1 MQEAPPLG
9 HHKKVVELAG
19 ASAETHA
26 PEQGVEQ
33 TAKGTH
39 TLHHKKVVELA
50 GKGTDTHRHEKVV
63 GRASEGA
70 DTHHHKKV
78 VEQRTS
84 KGTDT
89 QGLHP

>member
-1 MQEAPPLG
+1 M
-9 HHKKVVELAG
+9 
-19 ASAETHA
+19 
-26 PEQGVEQ
+26 
-33 TAKGTH
+33 
-39 TLHHKKVVELA
+39 ELA
-50 GKGTDTHRHEKVV
+50 GKCTDTHRHEKVV
-63 GRASEGA
+63 ERASEGA

>member
-1 MQEAPPLG
+1 MLQPLATVLGEDYVQEAPPLG

-19 ASAETHA
+19 ES
-26 PEQGVEQ
+26 
-33 TAKGTH
+33 
-39 TLHHKKVVELA
+39 
-50 GKGTDTHRHEKVV
+50 TDTHRHEKVV
-63 GRASEGA
+63 ERASEGA